1 MCTLLAFRFSVIVFL
16 TIFLRFV
23 NEMPTIKEFESLLDS
38 KLQPIQTKLDGLV
51 EQMNDNYTALQAKLD
66 LLEARNASLEAENAT
81 LTKKLQTCETSLNNL
96 EQYSR
101 RECVEISGIPEV
113 KEENTDDI
121 VIKVG
126 SLIGLD
132 IEKHD
137 ISISHR
143 LPKPSYSA
151 AVKEGPRASSNAS
164 SRAPNIIVKFVRR
177 ETRDRFYKGRKLLR
191 GKSTRDLDLARYS
204 ENKIYISEN
213 LTQANKNIFKE
224 SLQVKKDL
232 KYKFIWTFYGRTYLR
247 KDSESPVV
255 AILKLSDLDILK
267 QDGGVHSSSAN
278 PNG

>member
-38 KLQPIQTKLDGLV
+38 KHQPIQTKLDGLV
-51 EQMNDNYTALQAKLD
+51 KQMNDNYTALQAKLD

-151 AVKEGPRASSNAS
+151 AVREGPRPSSNAS

-191 GKSTRDLDLARYS
+191 DKSTRDLDLARYS

-213 LTQANKNIFKE
+213 LTQANKDIFKE

>member
-1 MCTLLAFRFSVIVFL
+1 MCTLLAFRSSVIVFL

-51 EQMNDNYTALQAKLD
+51 KQMNDNYTALQAKLD
-66 LLEARNASLEAENAT
+66 LLEARNASLEAENGI
-81 LTKKLQTCETSLNNL
+81 LTKKLQTCEINLNNL

-132 IEKHD
+132 IDKHD

-143 LPKPSYSA
+143 LPKSSYSA
-151 AVKEGPRASSNAS
+151 AVREGPRASSNAS

-177 ETRDRFYKGRKLLR
+177 EMRDRFYKGRKLLR
-191 GKSTRDLDLARYS
+191 DKSTRDLDLARYS

-213 LTQANKNIFKE
+213 LTQANKDIFKE

-247 KDSESPVV
+247 KDPGSPVV
-255 AILKLSDLDILK
+255 AILRLSDLDILK

>member
-51 EQMNDNYTALQAKLD
+51 KQMNDNYTALQAKLD

-151 AVKEGPRASSNAS
+151 AVREGPRASSNAS

-191 GKSTRDLDLARYS
+191 DKSTRDLDLARYS

-213 LTQANKNIFKE
+213 LTQANKDIFKE

-255 AILKLSDLDILK
+255 AMLKLSDLDILK

>member
-1 MCTLLAFRFSVIVFL
+1 
-16 TIFLRFV
+16 
-23 NEMPTIKEFESLLDS
+23 MPTIKEFESLLDS

-51 EQMNDNYTALQAKLD
+51 KQMNDNYTALQAKLD

-81 LTKKLQTCETSLNNL
+81 LMKKLQTCETSLNNL

-151 AVKEGPRASSNAS
+151 VVREGPRASSNAS

-191 GKSTRDLDLARYS
+191 DKSTRDLDLARYS

-213 LTQANKNIFKE
+213 LTQANKDIFKE

>member
-1 MCTLLAFRFSVIVFL
+1 M
-16 TIFLRFV
+16 
-23 NEMPTIKEFESLLDS
+23 
-38 KLQPIQTKLDGLV
+38 
-51 EQMNDNYTALQAKLD
+51 
-66 LLEARNASLEAENAT
+66 
-81 LTKKLQTCETSLNNL
+81 
-96 EQYSR
+96 
-101 RECVEISGIPEV
+101 
-113 KEENTDDI
+113 KEENTDNI

-151 AVKEGPRASSNAS
+151 AVREGPRASSNAS

-191 GKSTRDLDLARYS
+191 DKSTRDLDLARYS

-213 LTQANKNIFKE
+213 LTQANKDIFKE

-232 KYKFIWTFYGRTYLR
+232 KYKFIWTFYGRMYLR